1 MTKKMFILSKSGI
14 YVYIQTLKCTNAGIH
29 EEKKTF
35 HYAMNGIPTV
45 VFFLY
50 ST

>member
-1 MTKKMFILSKSGI
+1 MAKKMFTLSKSGS
-14 YVYIQTLKCTNAGIH
+14 YVYIQTPKSTNADIH
-29 EEKKTF
+29 EEEKTF